1 MTAVMSNPL
10 LRTPAA
16 QVIAIVA
23 SAGGLTALSRI
34 LEALPSDLEASLLV
48 VQHLQ
53 ADRPSHLARILG
65 RHTSLAVEEARAGT
79 VPRNG
84 SVYVAPPGTHL
95 LIGIDRRI
103 ALSHLPPLHFC
114 RPSGDRLFASLA
126 ASFGPSAIAVVLTG
140 TGCDGAEGAGMVRRG
155 GGTVIA
161 QDESTS
167 EFFGMPGAAL
177 RAGAVD
183 RMLPL
188 DDIAHTLRMLVERGA
203 AT

>member
-1 MTAVMSNPL
+1 MTAAVS
-10 LRTPAA
+10 A

-23 SAGGLTALSRI
+23 SAGGLVALSRI
-34 LEALPSDLEASLLV
+34 LEALPPELEASLLV

-53 ADRPSHLARILG
+53 ADRPSQLARILG
-65 RHTSLAVEEARAGT
+65 RHTRLGVEEARART
-79 VPRNG
+79 VPLNG
-84 SVYVAPPGTHL
+84 TVYVAPPGAHL
-95 LIGIDRRI
+95 LIGSDRRI
-103 ALSHLPPLHFC
+103 VLSHLPPLHFC
-114 RPSGDRLFASLA
+114 RPSGDRLFASMA

-140 TGCDGAEGAGMVRRG
+140 TGCDGAEGACVVRRG

-188 DDIAHTLRMLVERGA
+188 DDIAGALRTLVERGV

>member
-1 MTAVMSNPL
+1 MTTVVSKPPQ
-10 LRTPAA
+10 RTPATH
-16 QVIAIVA
+16 VIAIVA
-23 SAGGLTALSRI
+23 SAGGLAALTRI
-34 LEALPSDLEASLLV
+34 LEELPSDLEASLLV

-53 ADRPSHLARILG
+53 ADRPSQLARILG

-84 SVYVAPPGTHL
+84 TVYVAPPGAHL
-95 LIGIDRRI
+95 LIGLDRRI

-114 RPSGDRLFASLA
+114 RPSGDRLFASMA
-126 ASFGPSAIAVVLTG
+126 ASFGARAIAVVLTG
-140 TGCDGAEGAGMVRRG
+140 TGCDGAEGAGLVHRG

-188 DDIAHTLRMLVERGA
+188 DEIAHTLRKLVEAGGA
-203 AT
+203 T